1 MNLLRHS
8 AGDVRVSDLAA
19 KIGWSRKHLA
29 IRFREEFGLSPKRF
43 ARLLRFDRAVQLARA
58 SVSPDWAEI
67 AARTGY
73 ADQAHFAREFRSF
86 AGLTPGEFLN
96 RQMLDGGTLGD

>member
-1 MNLLRHS
+1 MNQLRQS
-8 AGDVRVSDLAA
+8 AGDVHVSDLAA
-19 KIGWSRKHLA
+19 EIGWSRKHLA